1 MSRFVASIAL
11 VMSFVFAGSANAATF
26 IYQTDAGFPSYNIS
40 GVLTTSNILNGG
52 TPNGYDIT
60 AIAGSMLDPAAVVS
74 SVSLFAGNATPPGFI
89 NNPSWVDYDNSLIP
103 GSGVTSTG
111 GWMLQSANG
120 FLYNLWLGNGAFNSI
135 AGKVYLYSNDIL
147 SAPFSNIPN
156 GPGEPGTLTV
166 FPSQNAGETPLP
178 AALPLFAGGL
188 GMMGFLAARR
198 KRKVAALAA

>member
-111 GWMLQSANG
+111 GWMLQ
-120 FLYNLWLGNGAFNSI
+120 
-135 AGKVYLYSNDIL
+135 
-147 SAPFSNIPN
+147 
-156 GPGEPGTLTV
+156 
-166 FPSQNAGETPLP
+166 
-178 AALPLFAGGL
+178 
-188 GMMGFLAARR
+188 
-198 KRKVAALAA
+198 